1 MRVGLSGHSGVSR
14 WPASVVDACPL
25 APGQPGVIRLPPGL
39 EPAPAPGAGKRS
51 TVLKRRIPLII
62 VLATATAGS
71 LTMAV
76 LSLSASAGQ
85 TPTAPVDSVKLAKS
99 TAERVVASRPQVLH
113 ASKWDAYQQQAA
125 VSYHNL
131 TYVPY
136 TRSYKGVPVV
146 GGDFVVQT
154 DAAGQAMYTSVAQS
168 AQIGDLSVTPE
179 LTSAKATRIAKA
191 QLKTVAGVED
201 TKLVVD
207 AATGDSARLAWSATV
222 DGTSAKG
229 ISRLTVLVD
238 ALTGDVLGKTEHVTE
253 ATGSGQGAI
262 YGNVQF
268 ATTQV
273 RQGFALQDPQV
284 PTLVCQDA
292 ANNTTFTSQ
301 DDTFGN
307 GDGTNRE
314 TGCVDAFFM
323 AEKQIDML
331 AQWLDRNGQDGRGG
345 SFPLRVGLQ
354 DENAFFDGSQVQI
367 GFNSKGEFL
376 GSADVV
382 GHELGHSVDANTPGG
397 ISGGNTAE
405 FVADTFGASTE
416 AFINSPNDP
425 PDFTVGEEVNL
436 LGTGPIRDMRDPQSL
451 GDDNCFSNQTA
462 QEEVHAAAG
471 PGNHWFFLVSQ
482 GTSGN
487 GQGVSPTCNN
497 STVTGLGIETAMK
510 IMYNAMLLKNSNSS
524 YLQYRVLTLQAAKT
538 LFPGSCTQ
546 FDTVKAAWD
555 AVSVPPQNGEPT
567 CTA

>member
-1 MRVGLSGHSGVSR
+1 M
-14 WPASVVDACPL
+14 
-25 APGQPGVIRLPPGL
+25 
-39 EPAPAPGAGKRS
+39 
-51 TVLKRRIPLII
+51 LKRRIPLII
-62 VLATATAGS
+62 VLATAAAGS

-76 LSLSASAGQ
+76 LSHSASAEQ
-85 TPTAPVDSVKLAKS
+85 TPTAPVDSVALAKS
-99 TAERVVASRPQVLH
+99 TAARVVASRPQMLH

-125 VSYHNL
+125 VTYQKL

-136 TRSYKGVPVV
+136 TRTYKGVPVD

-154 DAAGQAMYTSVAQS
+154 NAAGQATYTSVAQS
-168 AQIGDLSVTPE
+168 AALGDLSVTPK
-179 LTSAKATRIAKA
+179 LTAAKATKIAKA

-201 TKLVVD
+201 TTLVVD
-207 AATGDSARLAWSATV
+207 ATGDTARLAWSATV
-222 DGTSAKG
+222 DGLGAKG
-229 ISRLTVLVD
+229 VSRLTVLVD
-238 ALTGDVLGKTEHVTE
+238 ALNGDVLGKTEHVTE
-253 ATGSGQGAI
+253 ATGSGTGAI

-268 ATTQV
+268 NTTQTS
-273 RQGFALQDPQV
+273 RGFALQDPQV

-292 ANNTTFTSQ
+292 ANNRTFTSQ

-314 TGCVDAFFM
+314 TGCVDAYFM
-323 AEKQIDML
+323 AQKQIAML

-416 AFINSPNDP
+416 AFINSPSDP

-436 LGTGPIRDMRDPQSL
+436 LGTGPIRDMRNPSSL

-482 GTSGN
+482 GTGGN
-487 GQGVSPTCNN
+487 GQGASPTCNN

-524 YLQYRVLTLQAAKT
+524 YLQYRVLTLQAAKS
-538 LFPGSCTQ
+538 LFAGSCTQ

-555 AVSVPPQNGEPT
+555 AVSVPAQRGEPT

>member
-1 MRVGLSGHSGVSR
+1 
-14 WPASVVDACPL
+14 
-25 APGQPGVIRLPPGL
+25 
-39 EPAPAPGAGKRS
+39 
-51 TVLKRRIPLII
+51 VLKRRIPLII
-62 VLATATAGS
+62 VLATAVAGS

-76 LSLSASAGQ
+76 LSHSASADQ

-99 TAERVVASRPQVLH
+99 TAERVVASRPQVLR
-113 ASKWDAYQQQAA
+113 ASKWDAYQQQAV

-131 TYVPY
+131 NYVPY
-136 TRSYKGVPVV
+136 TRTYKGVPVD

-154 DAAGQAMYTSVAQS
+154 SAAGEAMYTSVAQ
-168 AQIGDLSVTPE
+168 AAEIGDLSVTPR
-179 LTSAKATRIAKA
+179 LTASKATRIAKA

-201 TKLVVD
+201 TTLVVD
-207 AATGDSARLAWSATV
+207 AIGDSARLAWSATV
-222 DGTSAKG
+222 DGTGAEG
-229 ISRLTVLVD
+229 LSRLTVLVD
-238 ALTGDVLGKTEHVTE
+238 ALTGQVLDKTEHVTE
-253 ATGSGQGAI
+253 ATASGKGAI
-262 YGNVQF
+262 YGDVQF
-268 ATTQV
+268 ETTPAS
-273 RQGFALQDPQV
+273 QGFAMQDPQV

-292 ANNTTFTSQ
+292 ADNQTFTSQ
-301 DDTFGN
+301 DNTFGN
-307 GDGTNRE
+307 GDGTDRE
-314 TGCVDAFFM
+314 TGCVDAYFM
-323 AEKQIDML
+323 AQKQIAML
-331 AQWLDRNGQDGRGG
+331 AQWLDRNGQDGQGG

-367 GFNSKGEFL
+367 GFNSQGDFL

-382 GHELGHSVDANTPGG
+382 GHELGHSVDATTPGG

-436 LGTGPIRDMRDPQSL
+436 LGTGPIRDMRDPSSL

-482 GTSGN
+482 GTDGN
-487 GQGVSPTCNN
+487 GQGVSPTCNG

-510 IMYNAMLLKNSNSS
+510 IMYNAMLLKNSDAS
-524 YLQYRVLTLQAAKT
+524 YPQYRVLTLQAAKS
-538 LFPGSCTQ
+538 LFPGSCTE

-555 AVSVPPQNGEPT
+555 AVSVPAQNDEPT
-567 CTA
+567 CSA